1 MNVLDG
7 GITSSVQAPTLLA
20 SMLNTTEEMMA
31 LHNRLK
37 LSGFER
43 DMSLFVINHRHDA
56 DNKGKHVEQTNNFL
70 PFQTDN

>member
-1 MNVLDG
+1 MSYVLDG

-20 SMLNTTEEMMA
+20 SMLNTTEEMIA

-43 DMSLFVINHRHDA
+43 DMALFVINHRYDA
-56 DNKGKHVEQTNNFL
+56 DNKGKYSCLSNH
-70 PFQTDN
+70 